1 MDLATCSMLIRDA
14 RSMLN
19 EHFIC
24 SKILSVPRTY
34 NGLAHNLAKLA
45 MSWDPG
51 DSHVWASPLPEFVM
65 SLIARDNIERMS
77 KYIVICRRSRTL
89 SNVDVERMSRYIAIR
104 QRSRTLSHV
113 VPHMIF
119 TDVEE
124 RESEG
129 RTRSLFRETITS

>member
-1 MDLATCSMLIRDA
+1 MLIRDA

-24 SKILSVPRTY
+24 SKILSVPRTC

-65 SLIARDNIERMS
+65 SLIARDNVEHMS
-77 KYIVICRRSRTL
+77 
-89 SNVDVERMSRYIAIR
+89 MYIAIR
-104 QRSRTLSHV
+104 QRSHTLSHTL
-113 VPHMIF
+113 M
-119 TDVEE
+119 
-124 RESEG
+124 
-129 RTRSLFRETITS
+129 